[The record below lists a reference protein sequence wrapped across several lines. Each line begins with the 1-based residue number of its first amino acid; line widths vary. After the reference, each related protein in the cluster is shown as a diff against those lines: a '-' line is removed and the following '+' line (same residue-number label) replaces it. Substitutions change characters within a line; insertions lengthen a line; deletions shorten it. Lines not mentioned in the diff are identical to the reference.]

1 MNSTESNNS
10 SLPKPPSIN
19 EEDKL
24 EVEIEDFGYGDPIK
38 EETPPPAAPKK
49 EDDKPIEKKVTGYES
64 KEEIPPPAAPPAPKK
79 EETPPPAAKE
89 GEVDYNESLKDL
101 PESIDKEKVL
111 KFATENKLSKEQ
123 VEAYKK
129 FVKEETASLEAR
141 QNEAVKEQRSTWKK
155 ELMTDPEFG
164 GENFDKN
171 VDRVEKVLEKY
182 MPNMK
187 KVLTERG
194 SMLPPYIMRDF
205 LALDKLLNP
214 SNTLV
219 TGDVNQPKEEKNYL
233 DELYQ

>member
-1 MNSTESNNS
+1 MNNTDSNNS
-10 SLPKPPSIN
+10 SLPKPPSI
-19 EEDKL
+19 EDDKI
-24 EVEIEDFGYGDPIK
+24 EAEIDDFGYGDPIK
-38 EETPPPAAPKK
+38 EETPPAPAPK
-49 EDDKPIEKKVTGYES
+49 EEDKPIEKKVSGYD
-64 KEEIPPPAAPPAPKK
+64 KK
-79 EETPPPAAKE
+79 EETPPAPPATPPAPPAPPATPPKD
-89 GEVDYNESLKDL
+89 GEVDYNETLKDL

-123 VEAYKK
+123 VEAYKN
-129 FVKEETASLEAR
+129 FVKEETASIEAR

>member
-1 MNSTESNNS
+1 MNSTDSNNS

-49 EDDKPIEKKVTGYES
+49 EDDKPIEKKVTGYEN
-64 KEEIPPPAAPPAPKK
+64 K
-79 EETPPPAAKE
+79 EETPPPAPKE

-129 FVKEETASLEAR
+129 FVKEETSSIEAR